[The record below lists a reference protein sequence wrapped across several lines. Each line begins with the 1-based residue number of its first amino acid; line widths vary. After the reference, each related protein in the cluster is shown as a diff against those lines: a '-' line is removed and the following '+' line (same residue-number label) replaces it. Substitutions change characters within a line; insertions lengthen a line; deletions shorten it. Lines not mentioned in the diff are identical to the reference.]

1 VTLVRTC
8 CCQGCFAND
17 DCPVPYTGLGD
28 FTYEATVDT
37 GAIAGNFALQAITDI
52 RVNPRLD
59 PNPCYASNTVRDK
72 CCITGSSCT
81 PPVDTLVEKYF
92 DRMMVP
98 EVLIERT
105 NYPCYTVVSSPKSIP
120 GLVLEKKCSA
130 DRTVEGRGCYDVG
143 DECSELFPD
152 CYQGPQPN
160 YYTELGAVQGAYAA
174 DSNGQAC
181 GDYTMDFTNGVDFG
195 ALTVGSGTIRMRRNA
210 QSTFSTQVISGSGLT
225 NISYWH
231 RANICDSTSPTEC
244 GPCTQNQGTAGQRC
258 SEGRCCCRSVLQF
271 TFEVKRAYSNWVV
284 AWNSVANAFTFTP
297 GTVQYWTQ
305 TVRCTYEGPV
315 DERLYVVTGTSAL
328 RTFTLLN
335 ATIFEDTFNLGPGTD
350 ARQWTLDYCPYEV
363 SGAPGTVSGG
373 GSVAPTSIVD
383 DECELCVPASPPVPG
398 VLSME
403 QAERLGI
410 KRLITVTRTTP

>member
-1 VTLVRTC
+1 
-8 CCQGCFAND
+8 
-17 DCPVPYTGLGD
+17 VPYTGLGD

-210 QSTFSTQVISGSGLT
+210 QSTFSTQVISGTGLT

-231 RANICDSTSPTEC
+231 RANICDSTDPTEC

-305 TVRCTYEGPV
+305 TVRCIYEGPV
-315 DERLYVVTGTSAL
+315 DERLYLVTGTSAQ

-350 ARQWTLDYCPYEV
+350 ARQWTLDFCPYEV

-373 GSVAPTSIVD
+373 GGVAPTSIVD

>member
-1 VTLVRTC
+1 MTLVRTC
-8 CCQGCFAND
+8 CCEGCFAND

-105 NYPCYTVVSSPKSIP
+105 NYPCYTVISSPKAFP

-143 DECSELFPD
+143 TDCSELFPD
-152 CYQGPQPN
+152 CYQGPAPN
-160 YYTELGAVQGAYAA
+160 FYTELGAVQGAYAA

-181 GDYTMDFTNGVDFG
+181 GDYTMDFINGVDFG

-244 GPCTQNQGTAGQRC
+244 GPCTQNQGNAGQRC

-305 TVRCTYEGPV
+305 TVRCIYEGPV

-335 ATIFEDTFNLGPGTD
+335 ATIFEDTFNQGPGTD
-350 ARQWTLDYCPYEV
+350 ARQWTLDFCPYEV

>member
-1 VTLVRTC
+1 
-8 CCQGCFAND
+8 
-17 DCPVPYTGLGD
+17 
-28 FTYEATVDT
+28 VDT

-210 QSTFSTQVISGSGLT
+210 QSTFSTQVISGTGLT

-231 RANICDSTSPTEC
+231 RANICDSTDPTEC

-305 TVRCTYEGPV
+305 TVRCIYEGPV
-315 DERLYVVTGTSAL
+315 DERLYLVTGTSAQ

-350 ARQWTLDYCPYEV
+350 ARQWTLDFCPYEV

>member
-1 VTLVRTC
+1 MTLVRTC

-52 RVNPRLD
+52 QVNPRLD
-59 PNPCYASNTVRDK
+59 PNPCYVFGYRRDK
-72 CCITGSSCT
+72 CCVTGQDCT
-81 PPVDTLVEKYF
+81 YPFDTFVEKYF

-120 GLVLEKKCSA
+120 GIVVEKKCSA
-130 DRTVEGRGCYDVG
+130 DRTIMLSGCEDVG
-143 DECSELFPD
+143 DNCADLFPD
-152 CYQGPQPN
+152 CYQGPAPN
-160 YYTELGAVQGAYAA
+160 YNTELVEFPSSYAG
-174 DSNGQAC
+174 DSNGQLC
-181 GDYTMDFTNGVDFG
+181 GDYTIDFTNGVDFG

-231 RANICDSTSPTEC
+231 RANICDSTDPTEC

-271 TFEVKRAYSNWVV
+271 TFEVKRAWAPWVV

-297 GTVQYWTQ
+297 GITAYWIQ
-305 TVRCTYEGPV
+305 RVRCTYEGPV

-335 ATIFEDTFNLGPGTD
+335 ATIFEDSFNPGPGME
-350 ARQWTLDYCPYEV
+350 AEAWTLDYCPAQL
-363 SGAPGTVSGG
+363 SGLPGTVSG
-373 GSVAPTSIVD
+373 AFFPPTSFVD
-383 DECELCVPASPPVPG
+383 DECEPCVAASPPVPG

-403 QAERLGI
+403 QAELLGI

>member
-1 VTLVRTC
+1 MTIRRTC

-52 RVNPRLD
+52 QVNPRLD
-59 PNPCYASNTVRDK
+59 PNPCYVFGYRRDK
-72 CCITGSSCT
+72 CCVTGQDCT
-81 PPVDTLVEKYF
+81 YPSDTLVEKYF

-105 NYPCYTVVSSPKSIP
+105 NYPCYTVVSSPKAIP
-120 GLVLEKKCSA
+120 GLLLEKKCSA
-130 DRTVEGRGCYDVG
+130 DRTILLSGCEDVG
-143 DECSELFPD
+143 DNCSDLFPD
-152 CYQGPQPN
+152 CYQGPAPN
-160 YYTELGAVQGAYAA
+160 YNTQLVDFPSSYAA
-174 DSNGQAC
+174 DSNGQLC
-181 GDYTMDFTNGVDFG
+181 GDYTMDFTNGVHFG

-210 QSTFSTQVISGSGLT
+210 QSTFSTQVISGTGLT

-231 RANICDSTSPTEC
+231 RANICDSTDPTEC
-244 GPCTQNQGTAGQRC
+244 GPCTQNQGNAGASC

-271 TFEVKRAYSNWVV
+271 TFEVKRAWAPWVV

-297 GTVQYWTQ
+297 GTTAYWIQ
-305 TVRCTYEGPV
+305 RVRCTYEGPV

-335 ATIFEDTFNLGPGTD
+335 ATIFEDSFNPGPGME
-350 ARQWTLDYCPYEV
+350 AEAWTLDYCPAQL
-363 SGAPGTVSGG
+363 SGLPGTVSG
-373 GSVAPTSIVD
+373 AYFPPTSFVD
-383 DECELCVPASPPVPG
+383 DECEPCVAASPPVPA

>member
-52 RVNPRLD
+52 QVNPRLD
-59 PNPCYASNTVRDK
+59 PNPCYVFGYRRDK
-72 CCITGSSCT
+72 CCVTGQDCT
-81 PPVDTLVEKYF
+81 YPFDTFVEKYF

-120 GLVLEKKCSA
+120 GIVVEKKCSA
-130 DRTVEGRGCYDVG
+130 DRTIMLSGCEDVG
-143 DECSELFPD
+143 DNCADLFPD
-152 CYQGPQPN
+152 CYQGPAPN
-160 YYTELGAVQGAYAA
+160 YNTELVEFPSSYAG
-174 DSNGQAC
+174 DSNGQLC
-181 GDYTMDFTNGVDFG
+181 GDYTIDFTNGVDFG

-231 RANICDSTSPTEC
+231 RANICDSTDPTEC

-271 TFEVKRAYSNWVV
+271 TFEVKRAWAPWVV

-297 GTVQYWTQ
+297 GITAYWIQ
-305 TVRCTYEGPV
+305 RVRCTYEGPV

-335 ATIFEDTFNLGPGTD
+335 ATIFEDSFNPGPGME
-350 ARQWTLDYCPYEV
+350 AEAWTLDYCPAQL
-363 SGAPGTVSGG
+363 SGLPGTVSG
-373 GSVAPTSIVD
+373 AYFPPTSFVD
-383 DECELCVPASPPVPG
+383 DECEPCVSASPPTPA

-403 QAERLGI
+403 QAELLGI

>member
-1 VTLVRTC
+1 
-8 CCQGCFAND
+8 
-17 DCPVPYTGLGD
+17 
-28 FTYEATVDT
+28 
-37 GAIAGNFALQAITDI
+37 
-52 RVNPRLD
+52 
-59 PNPCYASNTVRDK
+59 
-72 CCITGSSCT
+72 
-81 PPVDTLVEKYF
+81 
-92 DRMMVP
+92 
-98 EVLIERT
+98 
-105 NYPCYTVVSSPKSIP
+105 
-120 GLVLEKKCSA
+120 VLEKKCSA

-160 YYTELGAVQGAYAA
+160 PYTELGAVQGAYAA

-210 QSTFSTQVISGSGLT
+210 QSTFSTQVISGTGLT

-231 RANICDSTSPTEC
+231 RANICDSTDPTEC

-305 TVRCTYEGPV
+305 TVRCIYEGPV
-315 DERLYVVTGTSAL
+315 DERLYLVTGTSAQ

-350 ARQWTLDYCPYEV
+350 ARQWTLDFCPYEV

-373 GSVAPTSIVD
+373 GGVAPTSIVD

>member
-1 VTLVRTC
+1 
-8 CCQGCFAND
+8 
-17 DCPVPYTGLGD
+17 VPYTGLGD

-81 PPVDTLVEKYF
+81 PPVDTLVDKYF

-210 QSTFSTQVISGSGLT
+210 QSTFSTQVISGTGLT

-231 RANICDSTSPTEC
+231 RANICDSTDPTEC
-244 GPCTQNQGTAGQRC
+244 GPCTQNQGNAGQRC

-297 GTVQYWTQ
+297 GAVQYWIQ
-305 TVRCTYEGPV
+305 TVRCIYEGPV
-315 DERLYVVTGTSAL
+315 DERLYLVTGTSAQ

-335 ATIFEDTFNLGPGTD
+335 ATIFEDTFNQGPGTD
-350 ARQWTLDYCPYEV
+350 ARQWTLDFCPYEV

-373 GSVAPTSIVD
+373 GGVAPTSIVD

>member
-1 VTLVRTC
+1 
-8 CCQGCFAND
+8 
-17 DCPVPYTGLGD
+17 
-28 FTYEATVDT
+28 
-37 GAIAGNFALQAITDI
+37 
-52 RVNPRLD
+52 
-59 PNPCYASNTVRDK
+59 
-72 CCITGSSCT
+72 
-81 PPVDTLVEKYF
+81 
-92 DRMMVP
+92 MMVP

-210 QSTFSTQVISGSGLT
+210 QSTFSTQVISGTGLT

-271 TFEVKRAYSNWVV
+271 TFEVKRAWAPWVV

-297 GTVQYWTQ
+297 GTTAYWIQ
-305 TVRCTYEGPV
+305 RVRCTYEGPV

-335 ATIFEDTFNLGPGTD
+335 ATIFEDSFNPGPGME
-350 ARQWTLDYCPYEV
+350 AEAWTLDYCPAQL
-363 SGAPGTVSGG
+363 SGLPGTVSG
-373 GSVAPTSIVD
+373 AYFPPTSFVD
-383 DECELCVPASPPVPG
+383 DECEPCVSASPPTPA

>member
-1 VTLVRTC
+1 MTLVRTC

-52 RVNPRLD
+52 RVNPRVD
-59 PNPCYASNTVRDK
+59 PNPCYASNYILDK
-72 CCITGSSCT
+72 CCVTGSDCT
-81 PPVDTLVEKYF
+81 FPVSTLVEKYF
-92 DRMMVP
+92 NRMMVP

-105 NYPCYTVVSSPKSIP
+105 NYPCYTVISSPKAFP

-130 DRTVEGRGCYDVG
+130 DRTVEGRGCYEAGTD
-143 DECSELFPD
+143 CLELFPD
-152 CYQGPQPN
+152 CYQGSAPN
-160 YYTELGAVQGAYAA
+160 YYTELRAVQGAYAT
-174 DSNGQAC
+174 SNGQLC

-231 RANICDSTSPTEC
+231 RANICDSTDPTEC

-297 GTVQYWTQ
+297 GFTQYWIQ
-305 TVRCTYEGPV
+305 TVRCIYEGPV
-315 DERLYVVTGTSAL
+315 DERLYLVTGTSAQ

-335 ATIFEDTFNLGPGTD
+335 ATIFEDSFNLGPGTD
-350 ARQWTLDYCPYEV
+350 ARQWTLDFCPYEV

-373 GSVAPTSIVD
+373 GGVAPTSFVD
-383 DECELCVPASPPVPG
+383 DECEPCVSVNPPTPA

>member
-1 VTLVRTC
+1 
-8 CCQGCFAND
+8 
-17 DCPVPYTGLGD
+17 
-28 FTYEATVDT
+28 VD
-37 GAIAGNFALQAITDI
+37 
-52 RVNPRLD
+52 
-59 PNPCYASNTVRDK
+59 
-72 CCITGSSCT
+72 
-81 PPVDTLVEKYF
+81 KYF

-105 NYPCYTVVSSPKSIP
+105 NYPCYTVISSPKAIP

-210 QSTFSTQVISGSGLT
+210 QSTFSTQVISGTGLT

-231 RANICDSTSPTEC
+231 RANICDSTDPTEC
-244 GPCTQNQGTAGQRC
+244 GPCTQNQGNAGQRC

-297 GTVQYWTQ
+297 GAVQYWIQ
-305 TVRCTYEGPV
+305 TVRCIYEGPV
-315 DERLYVVTGTSAL
+315 DERLYLVTGTSAQ

-335 ATIFEDTFNLGPGTD
+335 ATIFEDTFNQGPGTD
-350 ARQWTLDYCPYEV
+350 ARQWTLDFCPYEV

-373 GSVAPTSIVD
+373 GGVAPTSIVD

>member
-1 VTLVRTC
+1 
-8 CCQGCFAND
+8 
-17 DCPVPYTGLGD
+17 VPYTGLGD
-28 FTYEATVDT
+28 FTYQATVDT

-105 NYPCYTVVSSPKSIP
+105 NYPCYTVISSPKAFP

-160 YYTELGAVQGAYAA
+160 YYTELSAVQGAYAA

-210 QSTFSTQVISGSGLT
+210 QSTFSTQVISGTGLT

-244 GPCTQNQGTAGQRC
+244 GPCTQNQGNAGQRC

-271 TFEVKRAYSNWVV
+271 TFEVKRAYSYWVV

-305 TVRCTYEGPV
+305 TVRCIYEGPV
-315 DERLYVVTGTSAL
+315 DERLYVVTGTSAQ

-350 ARQWTLDYCPYEV
+350 ARQWTLDFCPYEV
-363 SGAPGTVSGG
+363 SGLPGTVSGG
-373 GSVAPTSIVD
+373 GIVAPTSIVD

-410 KRLITVTRTTP
+410 KRVITVTRTTP